1 MPVFSALSSAAALS
15 QTIFASERT
24 FEERMDRIFAYA
36 KHALLGAHLRAKI
49 KSYFDYL
56 WRRQSGLDE
65 SLILVSVPRTLRS
78 GMVADI
84 FTRQFQNFVLKKNFL
99 TDFLLC
105 RE

>member
-1 MPVFSALSSAAALS
+1 MFSMPVFFALSSARTT

-65 SLILVSVPRTLRS
+65 SQILVSVPRTLRS
-78 GMVADI
+78 GTCGRRRI
-84 FTRQFQNFVLKKNFL
+84 SEKGK
-99 TDFLLC
+99 
-105 RE
+105 